1 MSFAPTLLDVRGV
14 GNTRAEKTTFMWC
27 SSGLF
32 TQSWQNALIITQL
45 SKKYIN
51 IKLCE
56 RGEEDGAE
64 DLRVCFSQN
73 SCTETT
79 GRTAAT

>member
-1 MSFAPTLLDVRGV
+1 MSEELETLAE
-14 GNTRAEKTTFMWC
+14 AEKTTFMC
-27 SSGLF
+27 CASGLF

-56 RGEEDGAE
+56 RGEEDQAE
-64 DLRVCFSQN
+64 KDLRVCFSQN

>member
-14 GNTRAEKTTFMWC
+14 GNTGAEKTTFMWC
-27 SSGLF
+27 ASGLF

-56 RGEEDGAE
+56 RGEDWE